1 VAYTERETELI
12 TIKAVTRWADEHNIV
27 EVHSDQG
34 KTFMLPLAYYER
46 IEQGGVVL
54 VETRHGYVSGWRVD
68 GEWIKRYTDQE
79 LDDQI
84 QTRIAEAKEAAEKHL
99 AEHRADWRSREAA
112 LPTFIRERIEFFRE
126 VVGHNFDLTGW
137 EYELVV
143 AELCLLYMRSKGD
156 DAPVVD
162 KYCAKHDVDENQ
174 RQVAKMLALMAKQ
187 APGRSMT
194 QTPSALYFTTGHPF
208 YGWLPPEE
216 ETG

>member
-1 VAYTERETELI
+1 MAYTERKTELI
-12 TIKAVTRWADEHNIV
+12 TIKAVTRWADQHNIV

-34 KTFMLPLAYYER
+34 KTYMLPLSYYER

-54 VETRHGYVSGWRVD
+54 VETRNGLVSGWRVD

-84 QTRIAEAKEAAEKHL
+84 QVRIREAREAAYKHL
-99 AEHRADWRSREAA
+99 EENKANWRSREAA
-112 LPTFIRERIEFFRE
+112 LPQFMRERIEFFRE
-126 VVGHNFDLTGW
+126 VAGHNFELTGW

-143 AELCLLYMRSKGD
+143 AELCLLYMRSKGED
-156 DAPVVD
+156 TPAVD
-162 KYCAKHDVDENQ
+162 KYCEKHDVDDNQ
-174 RQVAKMLALMAKQ
+174 RHIAQLLYAMAKE

-194 QTPSALYFTTGHPF
+194 QTPSALYYTTGHPF

>member
-1 VAYTERETELI
+1 MAYTERWIELI

-84 QTRIAEAKEAAEKHL
+84 QTRINEARETAEKHY
-99 AEHRADWRSREAA
+99 EENRADWRSREAQ

-126 VVGHNFDLTGW
+126 VAGHNFELVGL

-143 AELCLLYMRSKGD
+143 AELCLLYMRSGGD
-156 DAPVVD
+156 DTPAVD
-162 KYCAKHDVDENQ
+162 KYCAKHDVDDNQ